1 MGEGSTHQMVGS
13 AFDITILWKMK
24 GVCGASH
31 AGTPPPPKLTE
42 VGKLSESYISV
53 AYSVPCSIFL
63 NNL

>member
-24 GVCGASH
+24 GVFGASH
-31 AGTPPPPKLTE
+31 AGTPPKLTE